1 MDNKKFIY
9 IFILLAIL
17 ILPLFI
23 SQNVYAKEYEISNY
37 DINIEVTKNGDYLIT
52 EKITYNF
59 LEGKFSNAYREI
71 SNSGLKNLEF
81 ISLDGVFT
89 SIKNKRVEENG
100 NSLKVN
106 WSYPETDKNAEFI
119 LKYRSNKVLSSKEN
133 KNIIDF
139 KVIEGGWEVPLKNI
153 DINIDFPQR
162 VSGILVAPKKDIE
175 TQDGSAV
182 KLHIDSLSA
191 NESYNISIKFDK
203 IIDTNYPEEKS
214 PYFWPLIIGT
224 ILGIAVIIFTIVKEY
239 QNKPV
244 SKRSDIE
251 LSKLNYL
258 EMANL
263 CYPKSGEKR
272 KGIISEIFSLAQRG
286 KIKLISKL
294 DSGFFG
300 SKKAEIKVDILSE
313 EGLNELEQEII
324 NSLKEEDN
332 LKEFLQKPKASKKAM
347 DMTRQNLKDLGLFNN
362 KAGQTR
368 ITDIYL
374 GVLTSILGI
383 AGIILAP
390 FSGYPSISGIGLFL
404 ILLGIG
410 RFIKSALVP
419 MLSPTGL
426 DSQKRIEKLL
436 DEKKEKFEK
445 VLNENSNRA
454 IELFFVEMSYII
466 LHQKFKQGKFKKYK
480 KKLKKA
486 DKFEKPEWIEFDMTE
501 LDETLDALEVVEVID
516 YVLLSTIF
524 IVNSTT
530 GATGASGAGGGSAGG
545 GGAS

>member
-1 MDNKKFIY
+1 MKNRKFIY
-9 IFILLAIL
+9 FIAIIV
-17 ILPLFI
+17 ILFLSLVF
-23 SQNVYAKEYEISNY
+23 SQNIHAKEYEISKY
-37 DINIEVTKNGDYLIT
+37 DINIEVRKNGDYLIT

-59 LEGKFSNAYREI
+59 LEGNFTNAYREI

-89 SIKNKRVEENG
+89 SITNKKVDQNG

-106 WSYPETDKNAEFI
+106 WSYPETDQNAEFI
-119 LKYRSNKVLSSKEN
+119 LKYRSNKALSSKEN

-139 KVIEGGWEVPLKNI
+139 KVIEEGWDVPLKNI
-153 DINIDFPQR
+153 DINIEFPQR
-162 VSGILVAPKKDIE
+162 VSGILVEPKSDIE
-175 TQDGSAV
+175 GQDGSEV
-182 KLHIDSLSA
+182 KLHIDRLSA

-214 PYFWPLIIGT
+214 PYFYPLIFGA
-224 ILGIAVIIFTIVKEY
+224 ILGIIVIIYTIIKEY
-239 QNKPV
+239 KNRPE
-244 SKRSDIE
+244 SKKSDIK
-251 LSKLNYL
+251 LSKLSYL
-258 EMANL
+258 EMANIL
-263 CYPKSGEKR
+263 YPKSSEKR
-272 KGIISEIFSLAQRG
+272 KGLISEIFALAQKG

-300 SKKAEIKVDILSE
+300 NKKAEIKVEILSE
-313 EGLNELEQEII
+313 KNLSQLEKEII
-324 NSLKEEDN
+324 DSLKKEKN
-332 LKEFLQKPKASKKAM
+332 LKEFLQKPKASKKIM
-347 DMTRQNLKDLGLFNN
+347 DMTRENLKDFGLFNN
-362 KAGQTR
+362 QAGRTR

-374 GVLTSILGI
+374 GVLTSILGA

-419 MLSPTGL
+419 MLSSTGL
-426 DSQKRIEKLL
+426 GAQEIIEKHL
-436 DEKKEKFEK
+436 DEKKDEFEE
-445 VLNENSNRA
+445 VLNKNFNRA
-454 IELFFVEMSYII
+454 IELFFAEISYII

-486 DKFEKPEWIEFDMTE
+486 DKFEKPEWIEFDMSE

-524 IVNSTT
+524 IVNSTAGAT
-530 GATGASGAGGGSAGG
+530 GATGAGGGAGG